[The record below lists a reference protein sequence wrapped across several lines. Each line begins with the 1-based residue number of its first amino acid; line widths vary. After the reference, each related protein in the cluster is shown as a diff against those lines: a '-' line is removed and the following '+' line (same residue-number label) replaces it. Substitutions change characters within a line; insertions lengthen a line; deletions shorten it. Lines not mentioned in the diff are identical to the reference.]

1 MKTALGVFCAL
12 LLLGGVAGAETL
24 RIATYNSDLTRKG
37 PGLLLRDILKGEDA
51 QIAAVQ
57 EVIKAVAPD
66 ILVLQGID
74 YDYGLSALSALRDA
88 LSNGRVDYPYIF
100 ALRPNAGMATGL
112 DMDGDGR
119 KGGARD
125 GQGYGQFAGEG
136 GMAILSRLPID
147 TAAARD
153 FSAMLWKDI
162 PGALLPEIEGKP
174 FPSAQAQAVQRL
186 SSVAHLVV
194 PIELEQGRSL
204 DLLTFHA
211 TPPVFD
217 GPEDL
222 NGRRNHD
229 EILFWLH
236 YLNGEFGPAPDRDFV
251 VIGDA
256 NLDPVDGEGRKQA
269 ILDLLNDPRV
279 QDPKPMRPG
288 VVENTNGDKGDPKL
302 DTVDWPLPDPGP
314 RRVDYILP
322 SADLKVVGSGVYWPE
337 KGSKA
342 AAVAAAA
349 SRHRMVWVDLEF
361 Q

>member
-1 MKTALGVFCAL
+1 MKPVLAVFIGAL
-12 LLLGGVAGAETL
+12 LSLAGVAGAETL

-57 EVIKAVAPD
+57 EVIRAVAPD
-66 ILVLQGID
+66 ILVLQGMD

-88 LSNGRVDYPYIF
+88 LSKGGADYPHIF
-100 ALRPNAGMATGL
+100 ALRPNSGMATGL

-125 GQGYGQFAGEG
+125 AQGYGQFAGEG
-136 GMAILSRLPID
+136 GMAILSRFPID

-153 FSAMLWKDI
+153 FSAMLWKDV
-162 PGALLPEIEGKP
+162 PGALLPVSDGKP
-174 FPSAQAQAVQRL
+174 FPSVQAQAVQRL
-186 SSVAHLVV
+186 SSVAHWVV
-194 PIELEQGRSL
+194 PIELKDGRRL

-217 GPEDL
+217 GPQDL

-229 EILFWLH
+229 EILFWRH
-236 YLNGEFGPAPDRDFV
+236 YLNGEFGPAPVRNFV

-269 ILDLLNDPRV
+269 ILDLLNDPRL

-288 VVENTNGDKGDPKL
+288 KVENPNGDKGDPRL
-302 DTVDWPLPDPGP
+302 DTVEWPLPDPGP

-322 SADLKVVGSGVYWPE
+322 SADLKLSGSGIYWPE
-337 KGSKA
+337 KDREA
-342 AAVAAAA
+342 EVAAAA
-349 SRHRMVWVDLEF
+349 SRHRMVWVDIEVK
-361 Q
+361 